1 MTAPSNDY
9 QLFVRAQEHYAYCG
23 RQRGGDGDWQKE
35 RVLDKPSLS
44 SDTRKLTAVTECQ
57 VLPPSTP
64 CPLPLLPPGT
74 AERDI
79 VMFMPQWSNLYSVSR
94 SMPSLPVD
102 KCNIYVNIKILD
114 RSLPPPEPDLVYTE
128 RRQTAL
134 ICAVC
139 VCVDRLWQACACSVF
154 GVSKSHN
161 A

>member
-1 MTAPSNDY
+1 MHIAG
-9 QLFVRAQEHYAYCG
+9 G
-23 RQRGGDGDWQKE
+23 RGGGDGDWQRG

-57 VLPPSTP
+57 VLPLLPP
-64 CPLPLLPPGT
+64 PPLLLPGT

-94 SMPSLPVD
+94 GMPSLPVD

-139 VCVDRLWQACACSVF
+139 VCVDRLWQVCACSVF